1 MRGPQPQGRGWAR
14 RAFRDV
20 CDDPQWGTLRA
31 MSEAGGPGGE
41 LSTGELVSRLS
52 EQVTQL
58 VRSELQLALTELKQ
72 KGKQAGIG
80 AGLTGAGGVVALVGL
95 GALVLAAIA
104 ALALVLPV
112 WAAALIVGVVVVLL
126 AGLLALTGIGQ
137 IKRGTPPMPEQAIA
151 SVQRDLQTV
160 KDSAKR

>member
-1 MRGPQPQGRGWAR
+1 
-14 RAFRDV
+14 
-20 CDDPQWGTLRA
+20 

-41 LSTGELVSRLS
+41 SSTGELVSRLS

-58 VRSELQLALTELKQ
+58 VRHELQLALTELKQ

-80 AGLTGAGGVVALVGL
+80 AGLTGAGGVVALFGL

-104 ALALVLPV
+104 ALALVVPV
-112 WAAALIVGVVVVLL
+112 WAAALIVGVVVLL
-126 AGLLALTGIGQ
+126 VAGLLALTGIGQ
-137 IKRGTPPMPEQAIA
+137 IKRGTPPLPEQAIT
-151 SVQRDLQTV
+151 SVQRDIQTV